1 MRFEKHCWAEIDLDA
16 LAANYRHIRRHA
28 GGPVCGVIK
37 ADGYGHGA
45 LAVADTLRA
54 AGCAAFAVSCLSE
67 ARQLRD
73 HGIAG
78 PILILGYTDPAFADE
93 LAALDI
99 TQTLFSAEYGAA
111 LSAAASAANCTVA
124 CHLKADTGMGRIGFA
139 LRTDFEA
146 SIREMEACFSLPGIR
161 VAGIFQHFAAADST
175 RPEDIA
181 YTQNQHALF
190 VRAVDRLRADGF
202 DPGVTHCAN
211 SAAQLTRP
219 EWRCDLVRAGII
231 LYGLAPSGQVGSPAL
246 RPAMRLKAVVTH
258 VKQLL
263 PGQSVS
269 YGRAFTARQPM
280 RVATISVG
288 YADGYPRRL
297 SNLGAMTIRGKAAPV
312 LGRVCMDQTIVDVTD
327 IPGVQPGDEVLVFG
341 PGAAPGA
348 DTADT
353 VAEKTG
359 TINYEIICGISRRVP
374 RVYLQNGEV
383 IRIWN
388 DLEEAHGTR

>member
-111 LSAAASAANCTVA
+111 LSAAASAVGCTVA

-139 LRTDFEA
+139 LRSGFDA
-146 SIREMEACFSLPGIR
+146 AAAEMEACYSLPGIR
-161 VAGIFQHFAAADST
+161 VAGVFQHFAVADSLT
-175 RPEDIA
+175 GDDVA
-181 YTQNQHALF
+181 YTQEQHALF
-190 VRAVDRLRADGF
+190 ARLVDRLRADGF

-211 SAAQLTRP
+211 SAAQLLHP

-246 RPAMRLKAVVTH
+246 RLAMRLKAVVTH

-280 RVATISVG
+280 QVATISVG

-383 IRIWN
+383 ILIWN

>member
-1 MRFEKHCWAEIDLDA
+1 MNKKQRTLVLLAAAFVLLLVLASLLYARLGGDSGRLMAESDPAGSTPAADSAADPVADAAPTPTPA
-16 LAANYRHIRRHA
+16 LAMAPDFTVYDA
-28 GGPVCGVIK
+28 GGEPVRLSDFRGTPVVINFWASWCGP
-37 ADGYGHGA
+37 
-45 LAVADTLRA
+45 
-54 AGCAAFAVSCLSE
+54 CQSE
-67 ARQLRD
+67 M
-73 HGIAG
+73 
-78 PILILGYTDPAFADE
+78 PAFD
-93 LAALDI
+93 
-99 TQTLFSAEYGAA
+99 
-111 LSAAASAANCTVA
+111 AAAA
-124 CHLKADTGMGRIGFA
+124 
-139 LRTDFEA
+139 
-146 SIREMEACFSLPGIR
+146 EMEACYSLPGIR
-161 VAGIFQHFAAADST
+161 VAGVFQHFAVADSLT
-175 RPEDIA
+175 GDDIA
-181 YTQNQHALF
+181 YTQEQHALF
-190 VRAVDRLRADGF
+190 ARLVDRLRADGF

-211 SAAQLTRP
+211 SAAQLLHP

-280 RVATISVG
+280 QVATISVG

-297 SNLGAMTIRGKAAPV
+297 SNLGAMTIQGKAAPV

>member
-16 LAANYRHIRRHA
+16 LLNNYRFIRRTV
-28 GGPVCGVIK
+28 GGDVCAVLK
-37 ADGYGHGA
+37 ADAYGHGA
-45 LAVADTLRA
+45 LAVADALRA
-54 AGCAAFAVSCLSE
+54 AGCAAFAVSCLAE
-67 ARQLRD
+67 ARELRR
-73 HGIAG
+73 HGLTE
-78 PILILGYTDPAFADE
+78 PLLILGYTDPAFADE

-99 TQTLFSAEYGAA
+99 TQTLFSSEYAAA
-111 LSAAASAANCTVA
+111 LSAAATAAGCTVA

-139 LRTDFEA
+139 LRSGFDA
-146 SIREMEACFSLPGIR
+146 AAAEMEACYSLPGIR
-161 VAGIFQHFAAADST
+161 VAGVFQHFAVADSLT
-175 RPEDIA
+175 GDDVA
-181 YTQNQHALF
+181 YTQEQHALF
-190 VRAVDRLRADGF
+190 ARLTDRLRADGF

-211 SAAQLTRP
+211 SAAQLLHP

-280 RVATISVG
+280 QVATISVG

>member
-111 LSAAASAANCTVA
+111 LSAAASAVGCTVA

-231 LYGLAPSGQVGSPAL
+231 LYGLAPGGQVGSPLL
-246 RPAMRLKAVVTH
+246 RPVMSLKAVVTH
-258 VKQLL
+258 VKWLQ
-263 PGQSVS
+263 PGQSAS
-269 YGRAFTARQPM
+269 YGRTFTAGQPV
-280 RVATISVG
+280 RAATVSVG
-288 YADGYPRRL
+288 YADGYPRLL
-297 SNLGAMTIRGKAAPV
+297 SNRGVMTIRGRAAPV
-312 LGRVCMDQTIVDVTD
+312 LGRVCMDQTIVDVTAVPD
-327 IPGVQPGDEVLVFG
+327 VQPGDEVLVFG
-341 PGAAPGA
+341 PGAAP
-348 DTADT
+348 
-353 VAEKTG
+353 
-359 TINYEIICGISRRVP
+359 RRRHRRHRRGKGRHP
-374 RVYLQNGEV
+374 
-383 IRIWN
+383 
-388 DLEEAHGTR
+388 

>member
-139 LRTDFEA
+139 LRSDFEA
-146 SIREMEACFSLPGIR
+146 SVREMEACFSLPGIR
-161 VAGIFQHFAAADST
+161 VAVIFQHFAAADST

-211 SAAQLTRP
+211 SAAQLLHP

-383 IRIWN
+383 ILIWN

>member
-146 SIREMEACFSLPGIR
+146 SVREMEACFSLPGIR

-231 LYGLAPSGQVGSPAL
+231 LYGLAPSGQVGSPLL
-246 RPAMRLKAVVTH
+246 RPVMSLKAVVTH
-258 VKQLL
+258 VKWLQ

-269 YGRAFTARQPM
+269 YGRTFTAGQPV
-280 RVATISVG
+280 RAATVSVG
-288 YADGYPRRL
+288 YADGYPRLL
-297 SNLGAMTIRGKAAPV
+297 SNRGVMTIRGRAAPV